1 MKKILLLFLF
11 TGILCF
17 SAGFNLDGY
26 ENFKWGT
33 DKKTV
38 IKALGDNYKVVT
50 ESKKDI
56 SSITYDEKIKVGDLE
71 LSGVK
76 LLFKNEKLSEWDAWE
91 SMSLENFMKVVGT
104 YVAKYGDNFYFSDY
118 GESGCTFTYFGSQG
132 LIQIGGKMNKE
143 KKGELNVTVLHRI
156 AYTEEEKK
164 QWLEG
169 YYEHKELSEA
179 AGRAIKKGQDF
190 IFENSNPN
198 NKMPDRTVK

>member
-104 YVAKYGDNFYFSDY
+104 YVEKYGDNFYFS
-118 GESGCTFTYFGSQG
+118 F
-132 LIQIGGKMNKE
+132 
-143 KKGELNVTVLHRI
+143 
-156 AYTEEEKK
+156 K
-164 QWLEG
+164 QMQ
-169 YYEHKELSEA
+169 Y
-179 AGRAIKKGQDF
+179 I
-190 IFENSNPN
+190 N
-198 NKMPDRTVK
+198 

>member
-1 MKKILLLFLF
+1 MKKIFLLFLF

-71 LSGVK
+71 LPGVK
-76 LLFKNEKLSEWDAWE
+76 LLFKNEKLSE
-91 SMSLENFMKVVGT
+91 
-104 YVAKYGDNFYFSDY
+104 
-118 GESGCTFTYFGSQG
+118 
-132 LIQIGGKMNKE
+132 
-143 KKGELNVTVLHRI
+143 
-156 AYTEEEKK
+156 
-164 QWLEG
+164 
-169 YYEHKELSEA
+169 
-179 AGRAIKKGQDF
+179 
-190 IFENSNPN
+190 
-198 NKMPDRTVK
+198 